1 MLDQVCQL
9 ARNAGDAIMQVY
21 EGTKTMDVRTHRY
34 HGRFTYSDT
43 GYSGPF

>member
-21 EGTKTMDVRTHRY
+21 DGTKPMD
-34 HGRFTYSDT
+34 
-43 GYSGPF
+43 

>member
-21 EGTKTMDVRTHRY
+21 DGTK
-34 HGRFTYSDT
+34 
-43 GYSGPF
+43 P